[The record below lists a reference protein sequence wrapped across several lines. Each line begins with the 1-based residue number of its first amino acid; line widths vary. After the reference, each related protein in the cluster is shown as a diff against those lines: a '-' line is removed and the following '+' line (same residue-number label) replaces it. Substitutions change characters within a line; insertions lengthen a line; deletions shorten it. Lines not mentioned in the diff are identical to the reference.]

1 MRSGMPVSL
10 RAVSTVY
17 DYIVVGAGSSG
28 AALAARLSEDADRS
42 VLLLEA
48 GPDYATTDA
57 TPHDLR
63 YAHRVSVVDHDWGF
77 TANATPDREVYY
89 PRGRVT
95 GGSSAVNGTL
105 AIRGTPEDFDEW
117 AALGNEGWSWEDCL
131 PFFRKLE
138 HDLDASGDFHGKNG
152 PLPVV
157 RWRPE
162 EMRRPGQ
169 AFIDV
174 CQEFGFP
181 YAEDFNDPEATG
193 VSPMAQNRNADT
205 RISTAMAYLEPIRN
219 RLNLTIRGGCLV
231 NRVLIEDGRATG
243 VEVDSDGEMQTVRG
257 RNVVLSAGAIMS
269 PPILVRSGIGA
280 REDVEAVGA
289 TLVRELPGVGRNL
302 IDHPLCSVVWRSKPG
317 VSVMPDPP
325 VQTMLRYTASGGET
339 NDMQVYMVNHFPG
352 REGNFALLVILQRP
366 KSRGRLHFESA
377 DYRAQPRIELNF
389 FSDPEGDD
397 VRRLR
402 EGLQLSQ
409 RMGEHPAIAQYAEAL
424 QTPSA
429 EVLADNDALDA
440 YVRANGSH
448 NFHPVGTAKMGPASD
463 PGAVVDAQCRVH
475 GVEGLRV
482 VDASIMPEIVRA
494 NTNLT
499 CIMIG
504 ERVAA
509 LVRSER

>member
-1 MRSGMPVSL
+1 M
-10 RAVSTVY
+10 STVY
-17 DYIVVGAGSSG
+17 DHIVVGAGSSG
-28 AALAARLSEDADRS
+28 AALAARLSEDADQS

-48 GPDYATTDA
+48 GPDYPTTDG

-89 PRGRVT
+89 PRGRVM

-105 AIRGTPEDFDEW
+105 AIRGSPEDFDEW
-117 AALGNEGWSWEDCL
+117 SALGNEGWSWEECL
-131 PFFRKLE
+131 PFFRRLE
-138 HDLDASGDFHGKNG
+138 HDLDASGDFHGTSG
-152 PLPVV
+152 PLPIV
-157 RWRPE
+157 RWRRD
-162 EMRRPGQ
+162 EMRPLGE

-174 CQEFGFP
+174 CREFGFP

-193 VSPMAQNRNADT
+193 VSPMAQNRTTDT
-205 RISTAMAYLEPIRN
+205 RISTAMAYLEPTRG

-231 NRVLIEDGRATG
+231 NRVLVEDGRATG
-243 VEVDSDGEMQTVRG
+243 VEVSSGGELQALRG
-257 RNVVLSAGAIMS
+257 RHVMLSAGAIMS
-269 PPILVRSGIGA
+269 PPILVRSGIGG

-289 TLVRELPGVGRNL
+289 ALVQELPGVGRNL

-325 VQTMLRYTASGGET
+325 VQTMLRYTANGGET
-339 NDMQVYMVNHFPG
+339 NDMQIYMVNHFPG
-352 REGNFALLVILQRP
+352 REGNFALLPILQRP
-366 KSRGRLHFESA
+366 KSRGRLYFQSA
-377 DYRAQPRIELNF
+377 DPGAQPRIELNF
-389 FSDPEGDD
+389 FSDEGDDD

-402 EGLQLSQ
+402 EGMQLSL
-409 RMGEHPAIAQYAEAL
+409 RMGEHPAIARYAEAL
-424 QTPSA
+424 DTPSA
-429 EVLADNDALDA
+429 EVLGDDGALNA
-440 YVRANGSH
+440 YIRANGSH

-463 PGAVVDAQCRVH
+463 PEAVVDAQCRVH

-482 VDASIMPEIVRA
+482 VDASVMPTIVRA

-504 ERVAA
+504 ERVAE
-509 LVRSER
+509 LVAGRR

>member
-1 MRSGMPVSL
+1 MD
-10 RAVSTVY
+10 AVSTVY
-17 DYIVVGAGSSG
+17 DCIVVGAGSSG
-28 AALAARLSEDADRS
+28 AVVTARLSEDANRS

-48 GPDYATTDA
+48 GPDYASTDA

-89 PRGRVT
+89 PRGRVI
-95 GGSSAVNGTL
+95 GGSSSVNGTL

-117 AALGNEGWSWEDCL
+117 AALGNEGWSWEECL
-131 PFFRKLE
+131 PSFRRLE
-138 HDLDASGDFHGKNG
+138 HDLDASGDFHGKSG
-152 PLPVV
+152 PLPIV
-157 RWRPE
+157 RWRPD
-162 EMRRPGQ
+162 EMRPLSE
-169 AFIDV
+169 AFLEV
-174 CQEFGFP
+174 CQEHGFP

-193 VSPMAQNRNADT
+193 ISPTAQNRQVDT

-231 NRVLIEDGRATG
+231 KRVLIEDGRATG
-243 VEVDSDGEMQTVRG
+243 VEVDCDGELQTVRG
-257 RNVVLSAGAIMS
+257 RNVILSAGAIMS

-280 REDVEAVGA
+280 REDVEGIGA

-377 DYRAQPRIELNF
+377 DHRVQPRIELNF
-389 FSDPEGDD
+389 FSDESD

-409 RMGEHPAIAQYAEAL
+409 LGRAPGDRAVRGGLE
-424 QTPSA
+424 TPSA
-429 EVLADNDALDA
+429 EVLADDDALDA
-440 YVRANGSH
+440 HIRRTVRTTSTRSGRRRWVWRAIRGRWSMHSAGCTGSRGCGGGRLGH
-448 NFHPVGTAKMGPASD
+448 AGDRAGEHEPDVHHDRGARLIRAS
-463 PGAVVDAQCRVH
+463 A
-475 GVEGLRV
+475 
-482 VDASIMPEIVRA
+482 
-494 NTNLT
+494 
-499 CIMIG
+499 
-504 ERVAA
+504 
-509 LVRSER
+509 

>member
-1 MRSGMPVSL
+1 MPVSL

-48 GPDYATTDA
+48 GPDYATTDE

-77 TANATPDREVYY
+77 TANATPEREVYY
-89 PRGRVT
+89 PRGRVM

-138 HDLDASGDFHGKNG
+138 NDLDASGDFHGKSG
-152 PLPVV
+152 PLPIV
-157 RWRPE
+157 RWRPD

-193 VSPMAQNRNADT
+193 ISPMAQNRNVDT
-205 RISTAMAYLEPIRN
+205 RISTAMAYLEPIRH
-219 RLNLTIRGGCLV
+219 RLNLTFRGGCLV
-231 NRVLIEDGRATG
+231 NRVLIKDGRATG
-243 VEVDSDGEMQTVRG
+243 VAVDADGEMQTVRG
-257 RNVVLSAGAIMS
+257 QKVVLSAGAIMS

-339 NDMQVYMVNHFPG
+339 NDMQIYMVNHFPG

-389 FSDPEGDD
+389 FSDPDGDD

-424 QTPSA
+424 ETPSA
-429 EVLADNDALDA
+429 EVLADDDALDA

-475 GVEGLRV
+475 GIEGLRV
-482 VDASIMPEIVRA
+482 VDASAMPEIVRA

-504 ERVAA
+504 ERVAE
-509 LVRSER
+509 LIREERG

>member
-1 MRSGMPVSL
+1 MS
-10 RAVSTVY
+10 ATY
-17 DYIVVGAGSSG
+17 DCIVVGAGSSG

-48 GPDYATTDA
+48 GPDYPAADA

-63 YAHRVSVVDHDWGF
+63 YAHRVSVTDHDWGF
-77 TANATPDREVYY
+77 TANATPGREVAY
-89 PRGRVT
+89 PRGRVL

-105 AIRGTPEDFDEW
+105 AIRGAPEDFDEW
-117 AALGNEGWSWEDCL
+117 ASLGADGWSWEDCL

-138 HDLDASGDFHGKNG
+138 HDRDASGDFHGTSG
-152 PLPVV
+152 PLPIV
-157 RWRPE
+157 RWRPD
-162 EMRRPGQ
+162 EMRPLGQ

-174 CQEFGFP
+174 CREFGYP

-193 VSPMAQNRNADT
+193 VSPMAQNRDADT
-205 RISTAMAYLEPIRN
+205 RISTAMAYLEPIRH

-231 NRVLIEDGRATG
+231 NRVLIEDGRAVG
-243 VEVDSDGEMQTVRG
+243 VEVDCGGELQTVRG
-257 RNVVLSAGAIMS
+257 REVVLCAGAIMS

-289 TLVRELPGVGRNL
+289 PLVRELPGVGRNL

-325 VQTMLRYTASGGET
+325 VQTMLRYTAAGGEP
-339 NDMQVYMVNHFPG
+339 NDMQIYMVNHFPG
-352 REGNFALLVILQRP
+352 REGNFALLAILQRP

-377 DYRAQPRIELNF
+377 DWRAQPRIELNF
-389 FSDPEGDD
+389 FSDADGED

-402 EGLQLSQ
+402 EGLQLSA
-409 RMGEHPAIAQYAEAL
+409 RMGEHPAIARYAEAL
-424 QTPSA
+424 ETPTA
-429 EVLADNDALDA
+429 ETLADDDALDA
-440 YVRANGSH
+440 HIRANGSH
-448 NFHPVGTAKMGPASD
+448 NFHPVGTARMGPAGD
-463 PGAVVDAQCRVH
+463 PDAVVDAHCRVH
-475 GVEGLRV
+475 GVEALRV
-482 VDASIMPEIVRA
+482 ADASVMPTIVRA

-509 LVRSER
+509 LMR

>member
-1 MRSGMPVSL
+1 M
-10 RAVSTVY
+10 STIY
-17 DYIVVGAGSSG
+17 DFIVVGAGSSG
-28 AALAARLSEDADRS
+28 AAVAARLSEDAERS

-48 GPDYATTDA
+48 GPDYASTEA

-63 YAHRVSVVDHDWGF
+63 YAHRVSVIDHDWGF
-77 TANATPDREVYY
+77 TAQATPEREVPY
-89 PRGRVT
+89 PRGQVL

-138 HDLDASGDFHGKNG
+138 HDRDASGDFHGKSG

-157 RWRPE
+157 RWQPD
-162 EMRRPGQ
+162 EMLRLGQ
-169 AFIDV
+169 AFIEV
-174 CQEFGFP
+174 SQEFGFP
-181 YAEDFNDPEATG
+181 YAEDFNDPGATG
-193 VSPMAQNRNADT
+193 ISPMAQNRERDT
-205 RISTAMAYLEPIRN
+205 RISTAMAYLEPIRQ

-231 NRVLIEDGRATG
+231 KRVLLEDGRATG
-243 VEVDSDGEMQTVRG
+243 VEVECGGELQTVRG
-257 RNVVLSAGAIMS
+257 RNVILSAGAIQS

-280 REDVEAVGA
+280 KEEVEGIGVP
-289 TLVRELPGVGRNL
+289 LVRELPGVGRNL
-302 IDHPLCSVVWRSKPG
+302 IDHPLCSVVYRSKPG

-325 VQTMLRYTASGGET
+325 VQTMLRYTASGGEP
-339 NDMQVYMVNHFPG
+339 NDMQIYMVNHFPG

-366 KSRGRLHFESA
+366 KARGRLRIESA
-377 DYRAQPRIELNF
+377 DHRVQPRIELNF
-389 FSDPEGDD
+389 FSEEED

-409 RMGEHPAIAQYAEAL
+409 RMAAHPAIAQYAEGL
-424 QTPSA
+424 ETPGA
-429 EVLADNDALDA
+429 EVLADDDALDD
-440 YVRANGSH
+440 YIRANGSH
-448 NFHPVGTAKMGPASD
+448 NFHAVGTAKMGPAND
-463 PGAVVDAQCRVH
+463 LLAVVDSHCRVH
-475 GVEGLRV
+475 GVEGVRV

-504 ERVAA
+504 ERVAD
-509 LVRSER
+509 LIRNEERE

>member
-1 MRSGMPVSL
+1 MSTSAVSF
-10 RAVSTVY
+10 RAMSTVY
-17 DYIVVGAGSSG
+17 DSIVVGAGSSG
-28 AALAARLSEDADRS
+28 AALAARLSEDPDQS

-48 GPDYATTDA
+48 GPDYPTTDG

-63 YAHRVSVVDHDWGF
+63 YAHRVSVVDHDWRF
-77 TANATPDREVYY
+77 RANATPDREVSY
-89 PRGRVT
+89 PRGRVL

-105 AIRGTPEDFDEW
+105 AIRGAPEDFDEW
-117 AALGNEGWSWEDCL
+117 AALGNKGWSWEDCL

-138 HDLDASGDFHGKNG
+138 HDLDASGDFHGTSG
-152 PLPVV
+152 PLPIV
-157 RWRPE
+157 RWRASE
-162 EMRRPGQ
+162 LRPLGQ

-174 CQEFGFP
+174 CREFGFP
-181 YAEDFNDPEATG
+181 YAEDFNHPEATG
-193 VSPMAQNRNADT
+193 ISPMAQNRTADT
-205 RISTAMAYLEPIRN
+205 RISTAMAYLEPIRS

-231 NRVLIEDGRATG
+231 NRVLIEDGRVSG
-243 VEVDSDGEMQTVRG
+243 VEVASGGGLQTVLG
-257 RNVVLSAGAIMS
+257 REVFLSAGAIMS

-325 VQTMLRYTASGGET
+325 VQTMLRYTAAGGET
-339 NDMQVYMVNHFPG
+339 NDMQIYMVNHFPG
-352 REGNFALLVILQRP
+352 REGNFALLPILQRP

-377 DYRAQPRIELNF
+377 DPGAQPRIELNF
-389 FSDPEGDD
+389 FSDEAGDD

-402 EGLQLSQ
+402 EGMQLSL

-424 QTPSA
+424 VTPPPDA
-429 EVLADNDALDA
+429 LTDDGALDA
-440 YVRANGSH
+440 YIRANGSH
-448 NFHPVGTAKMGPASD
+448 NFHPVGTAKMGEASD
-463 PGAVVDAQCRVH
+463 PGAVVDSQCRVH

-482 VDASIMPEIVRA
+482 VDASVMPTIVRA

-504 ERVAA
+504 ERVAE
-509 LVRSER
+509 LVRGGR